1 MTEKCLVMLES
12 ILILLVNPFVGLI
25 NVVKSCF
32 VPKVNK
38 KVTKH
43 IVSNDFICNVNY
55 LQTHY
60 PL

>member
-38 KVTKH
+38 KLLNT
-43 IVSNDFICNVNY
+43 
-55 LQTHY
+55 
-60 PL
+60 